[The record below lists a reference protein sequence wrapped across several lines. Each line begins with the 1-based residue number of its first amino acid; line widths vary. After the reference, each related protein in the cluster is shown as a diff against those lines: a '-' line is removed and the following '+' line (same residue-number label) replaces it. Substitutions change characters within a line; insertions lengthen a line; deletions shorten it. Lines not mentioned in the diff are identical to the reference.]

1 MSCEC
6 VGVMGN
12 SQDSREGFMSRAV
25 GPGPLEPTSILQ
37 KGIERQVG
45 GQSRTSWRNG
55 SF

>member
-1 MSCEC
+1 MNCEC

-12 SQDSREGFMSRAV
+12 SQDFREDFMSRAI
-25 GPGPLEPTSILQ
+25 GPGPLEPTIILQ

-45 GQSRTSWRNG
+45 GQSMTSWRNG